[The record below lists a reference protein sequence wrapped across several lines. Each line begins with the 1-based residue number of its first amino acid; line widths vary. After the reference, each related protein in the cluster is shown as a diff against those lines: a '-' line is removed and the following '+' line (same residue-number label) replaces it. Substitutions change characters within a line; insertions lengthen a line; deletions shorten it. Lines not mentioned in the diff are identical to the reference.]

1 VHLKRFDN
9 RRRKIRKHINFK
21 TSLDLSN
28 LMENKAENH
37 KYKLISMIVHEGFST
52 NSGHYYCY
60 IRNSN
65 DIWYCMNDSKV
76 TKVSLEHVL
85 LQNPYLLFYEKE
97 VDFNSNVISPYS
109 NKSKTSI
116 LKVFIIF
123 SIDSAT
129 IYKKLF

>member
-21 TSLDLSN
+21 ISLDLSN
-28 LMENKAENH
+28 LMKNKAENH

-97 VDFNSNVISPYS
+97 VDFNSNVISQYS
-109 NKSKTSI
+109 NKSKRSL
-116 LKVFIIF
+116 LKVSIIF

-129 IYKKLF
+129 IYKK